1 MVFCSLHSSSAAIRG
16 NLAENSVR
24 FHWSICKTISPPVA
38 MLEALL
44 AADLRIKISSLILE
58 IEKSVLGRYE
68 EHMTAVYAEVTVY

>member
-1 MVFCSLHSSSAAIRG
+1 
-16 NLAENSVR
+16 
-24 FHWSICKTISPPVA
+24 